1 LLLYPNPSQGQVQV
15 SGFSG
20 NLDWQ
25 IMDASGR
32 QLRSGRLNSKGQA
45 AAIPTAGLPAGM
57 YVFQTSKGRLPLMI
71 KE

>member
-20 NLDWQ
+20 TLDWQ
-25 IMDASGR
+25 IIDASGR
-32 QLRSGRLNSKGQA
+32 QLRSGRLNSEGGPA
-45 AAIPTAGLPAGM
+45 ALSTDGLPAGL
-57 YVFQTSKGRLPLMI
+57 YIFQTTTGRLPLMI